1 MPNSN
6 KEKSKGFSGSFGGGK
21 GGGGGSSQTPVS
33 GRSTSTAYIL
43 GAVSEGVVEG
53 PIDGIKNVYLDEVPI
68 QNQNG
73 SYNFQGSEFY
83 FREGSQSQSI
93 IDFNTGGTI
102 FPPTLT
108 GFPNYNNTPQIFTY
122 NNPNIPISNLFFEVI
137 LQAFTPNRFYI
148 IIHNVIIRVFPGI
161 KFRLSYTFNQDESGW
176 IPFWE
181 EVIGGNDFASSI
193 RNQSYNLGGE
203 YDESSFFLVTSSTK
217 RTPHITFSSLTTF
230 VKVKIEKL
238 PLNNEVRNIE
248 TFRGTAYDYGY
259 TLYDYYVYQ
268 PLPVDNENP
277 NPAILAMN
285 SENNGKY
292 FQVNL
297 NLNKYW
303 ATTAGF
309 NRQVALEI
317 PVQVEV
323 KNNLEI
329 TRQFTNLS
337 IRSIKVKLSFAL
349 QRFDDE
355 GNVFGERVDFRIQVK
370 QPGGN
375 FETRVDSFFEGRY
388 PNPTEADF
396 TIPVTTPTN
405 PNNAV
410 FQVRIIKDSGNSN
423 DPKVS
428 RQINWVSYTQIIF
441 TALNYPNTAIAGFKF
456 NAEYFSQI
464 PTVAIKLAGRRIRIP
479 SNATIQS
486 DRRLTYSGNWT
497 GNFITPAM
505 ACGDPAWILYD
516 LLTNTRYGL
525 GNYIDTTQIDKWS
538 LYEMSRYCN
547 ELVPNGSGGVEP
559 RFQANIALEGK
570 VEAYQVIQNLVSI
583 FRGFAYWQ
591 SGVISF
597 AVDKPGA
604 VIHQFT
610 QADVEE
616 GSFTY
621 SRSGLKTKK
630 TVAVVSWLNPADFYK
645 KSVEVVEDPVGIQ
658 KWGIR
663 ELELEAIACTSRGQA
678 RRAGVAALLTN
689 RVEQESVTFRARA
702 FAAYVKPGDL
712 IRVYDSKRESARYA
726 GIVKAATAT
735 TITLDSPVN
744 LPSGTNY
751 TISVTTSSLVIP
763 VPDGVDSG
771 VSNSDPSQRQR
782 VRFDLKDATIQSRG
796 NNLTVLT
803 LNSPGFGATVPPP
816 ESNWVIRANT
826 IPNTIY
832 RVINR
837 SPVQDSIEGMHEI
850 LAVEYSGSKYSF
862 IDDMQ
867 FPVS

>member
-1 MPNSN
+1 M
-6 KEKSKGFSGSFGGGK
+6 SKGFNRFSGSGIVR
-21 GGGGGSSQTPVS
+21 GGGGGSRSPHTTPVT

-43 GAVSEGVVEG
+43 GALSEGTIEG
-53 PIDGIKNVYLDEVPI
+53 PINGVKSVYLDEVPI
-68 QNQNG
+68 QNENG
-73 SYNFQGSEFY
+73 TNNFNTYGYE
-83 FREGSQSQSI
+83 FREGSQSQSLI
-93 IDFNTGGTI
+93 YFGG
-102 FPPTLT
+102 FDW
-108 GFPNYNNTPQIFTY
+108 QI
-122 NNPNIPISNLFFEVI
+122 S
-137 LQAFTPNRFYI
+137 
-148 IIHNVIIRVFPGI
+148 
-161 KFRLSYTFNQDESGW
+161 SESG
-176 IPFWE
+176 
-181 EVIGGNDFASSI
+181 VG
-193 RNQSYNLGGE
+193 
-203 YDESSFFLVTSSTK
+203 
-217 RTPHITFSSLTTF
+217 
-230 VKVKIEKL
+230 
-238 PLNNEVRNIE
+238 
-248 TFRGTAYDYGY
+248 
-259 TLYDYYVYQ
+259 
-268 PLPVDNENP
+268 
-277 NPAILAMN
+277 
-285 SENNGKY
+285 
-292 FQVNL
+292 
-297 NLNKYW
+297 
-303 ATTAGF
+303 
-309 NRQVALEI
+309 
-317 PVQVEV
+317 VEV
-323 KNNLEI
+323 KNNLPI
-329 TRQFTNLS
+329 TREFTNLA
-337 IRSIKVKLSFAL
+337 IDAIKVKLGFIL
-349 QRFDDE
+349 QRFDDQ
-355 GNVFGERVDFRIQVK
+355 GNTIGQRIEFTILVK
-370 QPGGN
+370 EPGGD
-375 FETRVDSFFEGRY
+375 FVPRVFSYVDGRY
-388 PNPTEADF
+388 PNVTEFDF
-396 TIPVTTPTN
+396 IIPVTTPVN
-405 PNNAV
+405 PNNAN
-410 FQVRIIKDSGNSN
+410 FSVRVEKRTGEAS
-423 DPKVS
+423 DPARIQRILTWQTYS
-428 RQINWVSYTQIIF
+428 QITVTK
-441 TALNYPNTAIAGFKF
+441 TNYPNTAIAGFQF
-456 NAEYFSQI
+456 NTEYFQQI
-464 PTVAIKLAGRRIRIP
+464 PSIAVKLAGRKIRIP

-712 IRVYDSKRESARYA
+712 IRVYDSKREAARYA

-744 LPSGTNY
+744 LPSETNY

-850 LAVEYSGSKYSF
+850 LAVEYSGNKYSF

-867 FPVS
+867 FPLS